1 MDIEVDQDLVQ
12 SSSRDN
18 KKGRAAGA
26 HVVERVLVKDDNYI
40 VTERRSL
47 PVEVQ
52 QAISLAGQSL
62 SLSPCLLHAKH
73 LLTVSCHSR
82 EKTPTRNQSRQS
94 SIL

>member
-1 MDIEVDQDLVQ
+1 MRALGHEHDAASSYGMDIEEDQDLVQ

-26 HVVERVLVKDDNYI
+26 HVVERVLVKDDSYI

-47 PVEVQ
+47 PIEVQ

-62 SLSPCLLHAKH
+62 SLLVYSMQN
-73 LLTVSCHSR
+73 TS
-82 EKTPTRNQSRQS
+82 
-94 SIL
+94 